1 MEKLYVDTFRWL
13 AIGLLVSFIT
23 GVFLAS
29 NLDLLVAIVSNPLGI
44 LLPVIVQIGVCIAFG
59 FVLKKVSYSTCIAL
73 FLGYSVLTGLDIAIL
88 LIVYELSSVISIFF
102 GTAFIFGLIAF
113 IGKYL
118 DVDVRKFG
126 VILFA
131 TLIGIIVTSL
141 LNLLFFESA
150 SLGLL
155 ISAIAVVVFMGFII
169 YDLKIVEPLS
179 QEVGEEKA
187 SIYCAFQLYL
197 DFINLFIRL
206 LEIFGK
212 RRD

>member
-1 MEKLYVDTFRWL
+1 MKKLYADTFRWL

-169 YDLKIVEPLS
+169 YDLKIVEPLA

-206 LEIFGK
+206 LEFFGK

>member
-1 MEKLYVDTFRWL
+1 MKKLYADTFRWL

-155 ISAIAVVVFMGFII
+155 ISAIAVVVFMGYII
-169 YDLKIVEPLS
+169 YDLKIVEPLA

-206 LEIFGK
+206 LEFFGK

>member
-1 MEKLYVDTFRWL
+1 MNKLYADTFRWL
-13 AIGLLVSFIT
+13 AIGLLVSFVT
-23 GVFLAS
+23 GFGIAS
-29 NLDLLVAIVSNPLGI
+29 SQSLLIAIVSNPLGL
-44 LLPVIVQIGVCIAFG
+44 LLPILVQLGVCVAFG
-59 FVLKKVSYSTCIAL
+59 FILRKVSYSTCIFL
-73 FLGYSVLTGLDIAIL
+73 FLLYSFLTGLDIAVL
-88 LIVYELSSVISIFF
+88 LWVFELSSVITIFF
-102 GTAFIFGLIAF
+102 GTAFIFALIAF

-118 DVDVRKFG
+118 DVDVSKFG

-131 TLIGIIVTSL
+131 TLIGIIVTSI
-141 LNLLFFESA
+141 LNVLVFHST

-155 ISAIAVVVFMGFII
+155 ISAVGVVIFMGYII
-169 YDLKIVEPLS
+169 YDLKILEPLS
-179 QEVGEEKA
+179 REVGEEKA